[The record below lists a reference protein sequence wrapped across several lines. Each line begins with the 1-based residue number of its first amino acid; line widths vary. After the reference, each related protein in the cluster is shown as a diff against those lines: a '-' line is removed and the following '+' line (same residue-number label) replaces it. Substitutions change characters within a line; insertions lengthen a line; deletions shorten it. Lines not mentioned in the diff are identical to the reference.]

1 MANEDTRSRQRK
13 RDQEKSARNAP
24 DEERRHEKR
33 RRIAERQ
40 PGFTSLGSSA
50 QRSSPAS
57 TERPTGVPDKGARGG
72 EADAEEQGNAPQTGG
87 RDSEQR

>member
-1 MANEDTRSRQRK
+1 MQNEDTRSGQGK
-13 RDQEKSARNAP
+13 HARGAP
-24 DEERRHEKR
+24 DEEQRSSEKR

-57 TERPTGVPDKGARGG
+57 TERPTGVPDKGAGG
-72 EADAEEQGNAPQTGG
+72 TNADDEARDGGDAPKTGSE
-87 RDSEQR
+87 DSE